1 MASTW
6 VLNGLNP
13 PKVMKWTISLAL
25 VDFVHYHA
33 QILAFVVI
41 DCSYLRFHALFTE
54 G

>member
-1 MASTW
+1 
-6 VLNGLNP
+6 
-13 PKVMKWTISLAL
+13 MKWTISLVL

-54 G
+54 A